1 MMEADIFITS
11 LDEDQK
17 SLFLNIISFTK
28 GFSINWFPDIPASKM
43 TGLVL
48 KLYHQGWIMLDN
60 QDDFYPWS
68 PQFPRQDFSMEINPE
83 ETAGPHG
90 NTTDLPAKNLP
101 DKGHKTLRPTG
112 QYLTADAQDSDIQT
126 LLDVAATEEKNHQIS
141 TAIACYDNVIEL
153 IGEQYRNKPQ
163 NLSDNIRRAYIYAV
177 KHWAGLSL
185 FFPIFHD
192 LNKPLLTALD
202 MAVEL
207 GDKNLQASIELM
219 IGQNYWVSL
228 QVKDAVQHLRRG
240 WNMIQNLNDEEIE
253 KRSLKL
259 KMLTYMSQGNLF
271 QAIDQ
276 HEHSIGNIESFDDD
290 FSLFIFLSLGYI
302 YTEVG
307 MPQRGLG
314 ICEAMR
320 NHCIKHDNNPLLS
333 YSYLMSG
340 TILLEIRQLQS
351 SKTCF
356 EKAVQIAETENIF
369 SLEFTAKI
377 GLICIACLEGH
388 MDVAAEIYS
397 TIELSHLSWY
407 YLLNYFALFDTFY
420 SLFGK
425 DVLPDK
431 GISYDFLSQIRED
444 SVYPT
449 IYHMIRRLL
458 IVLPESNLSDK
469 EKIVQLADLESIVE
483 QNGSTFQ
490 LAKIRTE
497 IAELYLKTH
506 DHPKAKMYAREAWN
520 FFKPTAR
527 EAFPANLL
535 HLLPHSDLSKEASL
549 SDLVIEMGNALATQ
563 DSIKGLLTN
572 IIASL
577 SRMTG
582 AERSAIF
589 IKDSESPEL
598 KMVASR
604 NLFDENI
611 LDEDFQQSFETIR
624 QVFNSGK
631 ENVSE
636 REIAGSEVIGKRKV
650 VITPLM
656 LNEQVI
662 GVLYQDSRF
671 FSLDVSLQGINI
683 VSALASQIALAI
695 DRAQAHDEIAK
706 LNKKLLQEN
715 LYYLDEKE
723 EFRPFGEIIGSSKAN
738 TEVQRLIRKVAPTP
752 SAVLISGETGV
763 GKELVARAIHRE
775 SSRKNTAFIRVNC
788 AALADSLI
796 DSELFGH
803 EKGAFTGA
811 VKTKA
816 GRFELAHQGTIFL
829 DEVSELPP
837 ATQSRLL
844 RILQEKEFQR
854 VGGTKLLYSDFRLI
868 TATNKDL
875 KKEVEAGRFR
885 EDLFYRLNVY
895 PIHVPP
901 LRERRED
908 IPALAIYFLKLLSS
922 QCGKP
927 YSGITTAEMEKLQ
940 AYAWPGNIRELS
952 NIIERTVISGDVQFR
967 FAELAGNN
975 EQDENRSGVL
985 DGMFNFKDFEKKLIH
1000 KALEKS
1006 GGIIG
1011 GKCGAA
1017 ELLGMKRTT
1026 LIHRM
1031 KNLNIKVEHYRSLNN
1046 SKLPLNKLGQN
1057 KVTTFPD

>member
-1 MMEADIFITS
+1 MIEADTFITT
-11 LDEDQK
+11 LDEVQK
-17 SLFLNIISFTK
+17 SLFLDMISFTK
-28 GFSINWFPDIPASKM
+28 GFSLDWFPDIPASKIM
-43 TGLVL
+43 GLVL
-48 KLYHQGWIMLDN
+48 KLYDQGWIMHDN
-60 QDDFYPWS
+60 QNDFYPWS
-68 PQFPRQDFSMEINPE
+68 PRFPRQHFSIEINPK
-83 ETAGPHG
+83 ETAGLHG
-90 NTTDLPAKNLP
+90 NTTDLPAKRLP
-101 DKGHKTLRPTG
+101 DKERKTLRPTG
-112 QYLTADAQDSDIQT
+112 QFLTIDALDSDIQT
-126 LLDVAATEEKNHQIS
+126 LLDAATTEEKNHQIS

-153 IGEQYRNKPQ
+153 IGKQYHNKPQ
-163 NLSDNIRRAYIYAV
+163 DLSDNLRRAFIYAV

-185 FFPIFHD
+185 FFPVFHD
-192 LNKPLLTALD
+192 LNKPLFTALD
-202 MAVEL
+202 MAVDL

-228 QVKDAVQHLRRG
+228 QIKDAVQHLRRG
-240 WNMIQNLNDEEIE
+240 WNMVQNLNDEEME

-259 KMLTYMSQGNLF
+259 KMLNYLSQGNLF

-290 FSLFIFLSLGYI
+290 FSLFIFLSLGFI

-320 NHCIKHDNNPLLS
+320 NHCTKHANNPLLS

-351 SKTCF
+351 SKICL
-356 EKAVQIAETENIF
+356 EKAVQIAKTENIF
-369 SLEFTAKI
+369 SLEVTAKI
-377 GLICIACLEGH
+377 GLVCIACLEGH
-388 MDVAAEIYS
+388 MDVAAAIYS
-397 TIELSHLSWY
+397 TIELPHLSWY

-420 SLFGK
+420 SLYGK
-425 DVLPDK
+425 NVLPDK
-431 GISYDFLSQIRED
+431 GISYDFLNQIRED
-444 SVYPT
+444 AVYPQ
-449 IYHMIRRLL
+449 IYNMIRRLL

-469 EKIVQLADLESIVE
+469 EKIAQLAELESIVE
-483 QNGSTFQ
+483 QKGSTFQ

-497 IAELYLKTH
+497 IAKLYLKTN
-506 DHPKAKMYAREAWN
+506 DLPNAKIYAQEAWN
-520 FFKPTAR
+520 FLKPIAR
-527 EAFPANLL
+527 DAFPANLL

-589 IKDSESPEL
+589 IKDSESPKL

-611 LDEDFQQSFETIR
+611 LDEDFQPSFEIIR

-636 REIAGSEVIGKRKV
+636 REIADSEVIGKRKV

-671 FSLDVSLQGINI
+671 FSLDISLQGINI
-683 VSALASQIALAI
+683 ISALASQIALAI

-706 LNKKLLQEN
+706 LNKKLIQEN

-723 EFRPFGEIIGSSKAN
+723 EFRPFGEIIGSSKAI
-738 TEVQRLIRKVAPTP
+738 TEVQRLIRKVAPTQ
-752 SAVLISGETGV
+752 SAVLIYGETGV

-788 AALADSLI
+788 AALPESLI

-811 VKTKA
+811 IKTKA

-837 ATQSRLL
+837 STQSRLL

-895 PIHVPP
+895 PIRVPP

-940 AYAWPGNIRELS
+940 SYSWPGNIRELS
-952 NIIERTVISGDVQFR
+952 NIIERTVISGDAQFR
-967 FAELAGNN
+967 FAELTGNST
-975 EQDENRSGVL
+975 QGENRPE
-985 DGMFNFKDFEKKLIH
+985 MFDKTLNLIDFEKKLIL
-1000 KALEKS
+1000 KALERS

-1011 GKCGAA
+1011 GKCGAS
-1017 ELLGMKRTT
+1017 ELLGIKRTT

-1031 KNLNIKVEHYRSLNN
+1031 KKLSIKVEHYRSLN
-1046 SKLPLNKLGQN
+1046 SS
-1057 KVTTFPD
+1057 